1 MEVNTGRTQSYAGRL
16 VGVQTRVSEP
26 PHGWRA
32 DNFLRHRARS
42 LPQLAAAAVSG
53 RLFGLISVKPQLAAV
68 HFRPL
73 KAGLDTEQL
82 QRLNAHLRANEPVHA
97 LAAHFGGEVVDYG
110 IVSRRL
116 ITTAGVGFL
125 VDAWQ
130 NLTELE
136 NLKYH
141 GVGTGV
147 GAEATGDTALGT
159 ESTTITNP
167 DSTRATGSL
176 TEGASANIFR
186 TVGTTTFDGS
196 GAITEHGIFDQAATG
211 GGTLWDRSVFSALNV
226 IALDSIQWTYDM
238 TASAGG

>member
-1 MEVNTGRTQSYAGRL
+1 MEVTTERTQHYEGRL
-16 VGVQTRVSEP
+16 VGVQTRVVAP
-26 PHGWRA
+26 PAVWRA
-32 DNFLRHRARS
+32 ENFLRHRAWS
-42 LPQLAAAAVSG
+42 LPQLAAASVVG
-53 RLFGLISVKPQLAAV
+53 HVFGLISVKPQLAAI

-73 KAGLDTEQL
+73 KAGLDTEQVG
-82 QRLNAHLRANEPVHA
+82 RLRAHLRANEPVRD
-97 LAAHFGGEVVDYG
+97 LAAHFGGEVIDYG
-110 IVSRRL
+110 VLSRRL

-159 ESTTITNP
+159 ESTTATNP

-186 TVGTTTFDGS
+186 TVGTTTFDAS
-196 GAITEHGIFDQAATG
+196 AAITEHGIFDQAATG
-211 GGTLWDRSVFSALNV
+211 GGTLWDRSVFAALNV